1 VSRARRWLLW
11 AVLAL
16 GGLVLALV
24 LLGVWLLASESGA
37 RFALARTQALLP
49 AGSLE
54 WRAQRGSLAQGLEFE
69 GLRYAQD
76 GLSIDIDRLRLRA
89 VLGQA
94 LAARLRVERLEVEG
108 VRVLLPSDQSEP
120 EPAPTFEIRLP
131 ESLPSLVL
139 PLDIEIE
146 SAVLSALRIERAPE
160 SATDAGSAPGP
171 ESAPTTAPALLFE
184 AERIAVSALQL
195 QGGQLRLGELQLDA
209 PLLDLRAHGEIDS
222 LRDWQSDLRLA
233 GEWRAGLAAP
243 QVFEVGIE
251 GALQDLRLQ
260 LRLPDAPDFALDA
273 ELREGLPNPQW
284 RIDLRA
290 AAVPPAL
297 LALWPAGLADLQL
310 QGEGALDRA
319 ELAGG
324 FTVDGRAYVLE
335 AASLR
340 AEASTLHIDA
350 LRLLQGEGRAE
361 LQGWLQLPPTEL
373 PASFEARLDFTRFEL
388 PLAEA
393 PPLRMDGGL
402 SGQGAFDDAEL
413 ELALHLARGELAG
426 ALRGGLRL
434 QGGQALLQALELR
447 TDDGRLLAD
456 GELDWSDGL
465 RWKIEAELAE
475 LDAGLLAPDW
485 PSRVSAR
492 LRSAGTE
499 SPTQREGEFSL
510 EELAGELRGRS
521 LRGSLAARWRGAP
534 PAADAAL
541 PVAAGEAEL
550 DLRWGESALR
560 GSASLGERLSAQLD
574 LQPLQLDGLAE
585 GLAGALSGRLQLT
598 GTPQAPRLGI
608 DFSSAELAASGAELG
623 GVRLQGEVGLRP
635 EAPLQLQLDSAQ
647 TRLDGR
653 ELGALALQLRGE
665 VGAHALA
672 LRQQV
677 DGGGLSL
684 EFSGGWREDE
694 QRWLGRL
701 QQFDWR
707 APDRR
712 GSGGDWS
719 LAEAVAIELG
729 AQRIRIEDFCLE
741 GRQRGWGRSTASAG
755 EASASDSATTNQANA
770 APTGNGAGNG
780 RALGSLCLSAEGSG
794 AEDLRA
800 RLQLDQ
806 VPLAL
811 PMGLVIER
819 AGSSRPRWQGAL
831 DGALELSSNASGWR
845 VDGRIGAPQGE
856 LRMGQGEGRALLSW
870 SALELAVEGDP
881 AELRLQVGAR
891 FGDEGRLQGEL
902 RALEV
907 GAENA
912 RLEGQLSLLLDQLG
926 VLELLS
932 EEAVIAPVGRLS
944 AELTIDGPLASPA
957 LQGGARL
964 SGFGAE
970 LPALGI
976 RPSEGRVELRLDG
989 ASAADLEFAFRSEGE
1004 LRGRGRLDWSQAA
1017 EQPLRIE
1024 IEGSEVLLSDTA
1036 QVRLVVSPELQLEQR
1051 GELLRLRGRVQVPR
1065 AEVRLDRFE
1074 GSQQVSSDVVV
1085 LDPAQPERAV
1095 AAAQRIDA
1103 DVRLALGEDVE
1114 LEGFGLNGRVSGEL
1128 RVRDRPGRTTNA
1140 SGSLNVS
1147 GRYKAY
1153 GQDLDITRGRL
1164 SFAQSP
1170 LDNPGLDIRAER
1182 RIEEVTVGIR
1192 VTGTAAAPVL
1202 GLWSQPSLDQADVLS
1217 YLMLGR
1223 PVRAVRSGEGQQLN
1237 AAAAALGAGGNFIA
1251 ERLGARLGFDQA
1263 SVEDS
1268 AALGGSALMLG
1279 KYLSPR
1285 LYVAYGVALFGDGQV
1300 FSIKYLLT
1308 EQWDLQVEASQRET
1322 RGSVN
1327 YRLER

>member
-1 VSRARRWLLW
+1 M
-11 AVLAL
+11 
-16 GGLVLALV
+16 LV

-49 AGSLE
+49 AGSFE

-76 GLSIDIDRLRLRA
+76 GLRVDIERLRVRA

-94 LAARLRVERLEVEG
+94 LVARLRVEQLEAEG
-108 VRVLLPSDQSEP
+108 IRVLLPPEEAEP
-120 EPAPTFEIRLP
+120 EPAPTFDIRLP

-139 PLDIEIE
+139 PLDIAIE
-146 SAVLSALRIERAPE
+146 SAVLSALRIERARE
-160 SATDAGSAPGP
+160 SATDMGSAPGP
-171 ESAPTTAPALLFE
+171 EDAPTTEPVLLFE
-184 AERIAVSALQL
+184 AARVDVSGLQL
-195 QGGQLRLGELQLDA
+195 QGGQLRLGEL
-209 PLLDLRAHGEIDS
+209 LLDSPLFQLRAQGEVDS
-222 LRDWQSDLRLA
+222 LRDWQSTLKLS
-233 GEWRAGLAAP
+233 GEWRAGLEAP
-243 QVFEVGIE
+243 QAFEAGIE
-251 GALQDLRLQ
+251 GALRALRLQ
-260 LRLPDAPDFALDA
+260 LRLPDAPDFALEA
-273 ELREGLPNPQW
+273 ELREGLPRPRW
-284 RIDLRA
+284 HIDLRA
-290 AAVPPAL
+290 PAAPPAL
-297 LALWPAGLADLQL
+297 LALWPPGLADLQL
-310 QGEGALDRA
+310 QGAGALDRA
-319 ELAGG
+319 ELSGG
-324 FTVDGRAYVLE
+324 FSVDGRVYLLD
-335 AASLR
+335 AATLR

-350 LRLLQGEGRAE
+350 LRLQQGDGRAE

-373 PASFEARLDFTRFEL
+373 PARFEARLDFTRFEL

-393 PPLRMDGGL
+393 PPLRLDGGL
-402 SGQGAFDDAEL
+402 SGKGAFDDADL
-413 ELALHLARGELAG
+413 DLALDLARGELAG
-426 ALRGGLRL
+426 ALRGGLRVR
-434 QGGQALLQALELR
+434 GEQALLQALELR
-447 TDDGRLLAD
+447 TDEGRLRAD

-485 PSRVSAR
+485 PSRLSAR

-499 SPTQREGEFSL
+499 SAALREGEL
-510 EELAGELRGRS
+510 RLDALDGELRGRS
-521 LRGSLAARWRGAP
+521 LRGHIAARWSGAP
-534 PAADAAL
+534 PAANAAL

-560 GSASLGERLSAQLD
+560 GSARLGERLSAQLD

-585 GLAGALSGRLQLT
+585 GLAGALSGRLQLS

-608 DFSSAELAASGAELG
+608 DLGAAELAAAGAELA
-623 GVRLQGEVGLRP
+623 GVRLQGEAGLRP
-635 EAPLQLQLDSAQ
+635 EAPLQLQLDSAR

-653 ELGALALQLRGE
+653 ELGALTLQLRGE

-712 GSGGDWS
+712 GSGGDWT

-729 AQRIRIEDFCLE
+729 ARRIRVEDFCLE

-755 EASASDSATTNQANA
+755 DAAASDRPAADPSSAG
-770 APTGNGAGNG
+770 PIGNGSRNG

-811 PMGLVIER
+811 PMGLLIER
-819 AGSSRPRWQGAL
+819 AGSSRPRWQGEL

-845 VDGRIGAPQGE
+845 VDGRIGSPQGE
-856 LRMGQGEGRALLSW
+856 LRMGQGEGRALLAW

-881 AELRLQVGAR
+881 TELRLQVGAR
-891 FGDEGRLQGEL
+891 FGGDGRLQGEL

-912 RLEGQLSLLLDQLG
+912 RVQGQVSLLLDQLG

-944 AELTIDGPLASPA
+944 AELGIDGPLAAPA
-957 LQGGARL
+957 LQGGALL

-1004 LRGRGRLDWSQAA
+1004 LRGRGRLDWSDAA

-1036 QVRLVVSPELQLEQR
+1036 QVRLVASPALQLEQR
-1051 GELLRLRGRVQVPR
+1051 GELLRLRGRVAVPR

-1182 RIEEVTVGIR
+1182 RIDEVTVGIR

-1237 AAAAALGAGGNFIA
+1237 AAAAALGAGGNYIA

>member
-1 VSRARRWLLW
+1 MSRARRWLLW
-11 AVLAL
+11 AALAL

-76 GLSIDIDRLRLRA
+76 GLSIDVDRLRVRA

-94 LAARLRVERLEVEG
+94 LAARLRVQRLEAEG
-108 VRVLLPSDQSEP
+108 IRVLLPSDQAET

-139 PLDIEIE
+139 PLDIEIA
-146 SAVLSALRIERAPE
+146 SAALSALRIERASEP
-160 SATDAGSAPGP
+160 ATDAGSAPGP
-171 ESAPTTAPALLFE
+171 ESAPAADPALLFE

-195 QGGQLRLGELQLDA
+195 QGGQLRLGELQLDS
-209 PLLDLRAHGEIDS
+209 PLLQLRAQGEVDS
-222 LRDWQSDLRLA
+222 LRDWQSDLQLA
-233 GEWRAGLAAP
+233 GEWRAGLEAP
-243 QVFEVGIE
+243 QAFEAGIE
-251 GALQDLRLQ
+251 GALQALRLQ
-260 LRLPDAPDFALDA
+260 LRLPDAPDVALDA
-273 ELREGLPNPQW
+273 DLREGLPNPQW
-284 RIDLRA
+284 RLDLRVPA
-290 AAVPPAL
+290 APPAL
-297 LALWPAGLADLQL
+297 RALWPVGLADLQL

-324 FTVDGRAYVLE
+324 FSVDGRAYVLD
-335 AASLR
+335 AATLR

-350 LRLLQGEGRAE
+350 LRLQQGEGRAG

-373 PASFEARLDFTRFEL
+373 PASFEARLEFTRFDL
-388 PLAEA
+388 PLSEA
-393 PPLRMDGGL
+393 PPLRLDGGL

-413 ELALHLARGELAG
+413 DLAVELARGELAG

-434 QGGQALLQALELR
+434 RGEQALLQALELR
-447 TDDGRLLAD
+447 TDDGRLRAD

-485 PSRVSAR
+485 PSRLSAR
-492 LRSAGTE
+492 LGSAGTE
-499 SPTQREGEFSL
+499 SAALREGEL
-510 EELAGELRGRS
+510 RLDELAGELRGRR
-521 LRGSLAARWRGAP
+521 LGGRIAARWSGAP
-534 PAADAAL
+534 SAADAAL

-560 GSASLGERLSAQLD
+560 GNATLGERLSAQLD
-574 LQPLQLDGLAE
+574 LQPLQLDGLAD
-585 GLAGALSGRLQLT
+585 GLGGALSGRLQLS

-608 DFSSAELAASGAELG
+608 DLGAAELAAAGAELG
-623 GVRLQGEVGLRP
+623 EVRLQGEAGLQP
-635 EAPLQLQLDSAQ
+635 EAPLQLQLDSAR

-701 QQFDWR
+701 QQLDWR

-712 GSGGDWS
+712 GSGGDWT

-729 AQRIRIEDFCLE
+729 ARRIRVDDFCLE
-741 GRQRGWGRSTASAG
+741 GRQRGWQRSMAGTGDTAASDASAADQ
-755 EASASDSATTNQANA
+755 ASA
-770 APTGNGAGNG
+770 APVGTGGGNG
-780 RALGSLCLSAEGSG
+780 RALGSLCLSAEGSS

-806 VPLAL
+806 VPVAL
-811 PMGLVIER
+811 PMGLLIER

-831 DGALELSSNASGWR
+831 DGALELSSDASGWR
-845 VDGRIGAPQGE
+845 VDGRIGSPQGE
-856 LRMGQGEGRALLSW
+856 LRMGQGEGRALLAW

-881 AELRLQVGAR
+881 TELRLQVGAR
-891 FGDEGRLQGEL
+891 FGGDGRLQGEL

-912 RLEGQLSLLLDQLG
+912 RVQGQVSLLLDQLG

-944 AELTIDGPLASPA
+944 AELGIDGPLAAPA
-957 LQGGARL
+957 LQGGALL

-1004 LRGRGRLDWSQAA
+1004 LRGRGRLDWSDAA

-1036 QVRLVVSPELQLEQR
+1036 QVRLVASPALQLEQR
-1051 GELLRLRGRVQVPR
+1051 GELLRLRGRVAVPR

-1182 RIEEVTVGIR
+1182 RIDEVTVGIR

-1237 AAAAALGAGGNFIA
+1237 AAAAALGAGGNYIA

>member
-1 VSRARRWLLW
+1 M
-11 AVLAL
+11 
-16 GGLVLALV
+16 LV

-49 AGSLE
+49 AGSFE

-76 GLSIDIDRLRLRA
+76 GLRVDIERLRVRA

-94 LAARLRVERLEVEG
+94 LAARLRVEQLEAEG
-108 VRVLLPSDQSEP
+108 IRVLLPPEEAES
-120 EPAPTFEIRLP
+120 EPAPTFDIRLP

-139 PLDIEIE
+139 PLDIAIE
-146 SAVLSALRIERAPE
+146 SAVLSALRIERARE
-160 SATDAGSAPGP
+160 SATDMGSAPGP
-171 ESAPTTAPALLFE
+171 EDAPTTEPVLLFE
-184 AERIAVSALQL
+184 AARVDVSGLQL
-195 QGGQLRLGELQLDA
+195 QGGQLRLGELLLDS
-209 PLLDLRAHGEIDS
+209 PLLQLRAQGEVDS
-222 LRDWQSDLRLA
+222 LRDWQSTLKLS
-233 GEWRAGLAAP
+233 GEWRAGLEAP
-243 QVFEVGIE
+243 QAFEAGIE
-251 GALQDLRLQ
+251 GALRALRLQ
-260 LRLPDAPDFALDA
+260 LRLPDAPDFALEA
-273 ELREGLPNPQW
+273 ELREGLPRPRW
-284 RIDLRA
+284 HIDLRA
-290 AAVPPAL
+290 PAAPPAL
-297 LALWPAGLADLQL
+297 LALWPPGLADLQL
-310 QGEGALDRA
+310 QGAGALDRA
-319 ELAGG
+319 ELSGG
-324 FTVDGRAYVLE
+324 FSVDGRVYLLD
-335 AASLR
+335 AATLR

-350 LRLLQGEGRAE
+350 LRLQQGDGRAE

-373 PASFEARLDFTRFEL
+373 PARFEARLDFTRFEL

-393 PPLRMDGGL
+393 PPLRLDGGL
-402 SGQGAFDDAEL
+402 SGKGAFDDADL
-413 ELALHLARGELAG
+413 DLALDLARGELAG
-426 ALRGGLRL
+426 ALRGGLRVR
-434 QGGQALLQALELR
+434 GEQALLQALELR
-447 TDDGRLLAD
+447 TDEGRLRAD

-485 PSRVSAR
+485 PSRLSAR

-499 SPTQREGEFSL
+499 SAALREGEL
-510 EELAGELRGRS
+510 RLDALDGELRGRS
-521 LRGSLAARWRGAP
+521 LRGHIAARWSGAP
-534 PAADAAL
+534 PAANAAL

-560 GSASLGERLSAQLD
+560 GSARLGERLSAQLD

-585 GLAGALSGRLQLT
+585 GLAGALSGRLQLS

-608 DFSSAELAASGAELG
+608 DLGAAELAAAGAELA
-623 GVRLQGEVGLRP
+623 GVRLQGEAGLRP
-635 EAPLQLQLDSAQ
+635 EAPLQLQLDSAR

-653 ELGALALQLRGE
+653 ELGALTLQLRGE

-672 LRQQV
+672 LRQEV

-712 GSGGDWS
+712 GSGGDWT

-729 AQRIRIEDFCLE
+729 ARRIRVEDFCLE
-741 GRQRGWGRSTASAG
+741 GRQRGWGRSTARAGDAAASDRHAADPSSAG
-755 EASASDSATTNQANA
+755 
-770 APTGNGAGNG
+770 PIGNGSRNG

-811 PMGLVIER
+811 PMGLLIER
-819 AGSSRPRWQGAL
+819 AGSSRPRWQGEL

-845 VDGRIGAPQGE
+845 VDGRIGSPQGE

-912 RLEGQLSLLLDQLG
+912 RVQGQVSLLLDQLG

-944 AELTIDGPLASPA
+944 AELGIDGPLAAPT
-957 LQGGARL
+957 LQGGALL

-1004 LRGRGRLDWSQAA
+1004 LRGRGRLDWSDAA

-1036 QVRLVVSPELQLEQR
+1036 QVRLVASPQLQLEQR

-1085 LDPAQPERAV
+1085 LDPAQPERAA

-1182 RIEEVTVGIR
+1182 RIDEVTVGIR
-1192 VTGTAAAPVL
+1192 VTGTAAVPVL

-1237 AAAAALGAGGNFIA
+1237 AAAAALGAGGNYIA

-1308 EQWDLQVEASQRET
+1308 EQWDLQIEASQRET

>member
-1 VSRARRWLLW
+1 MSRARRWLLW
-11 AVLAL
+11 AALAL

-76 GLSIDIDRLRLRA
+76 GLSIDVDRLRVRA

-94 LAARLRVERLEVEG
+94 LAARLRVQRLEAEG
-108 VRVLLPSDQSEP
+108 IRVLLPSDQAET

-139 PLDIEIE
+139 PLDIEIA
-146 SAVLSALRIERAPE
+146 SAALSALRIERASEP
-160 SATDAGSAPGP
+160 ATDAGSAPGP
-171 ESAPTTAPALLFE
+171 ESAPAADPALLFE

-195 QGGQLRLGELQLDA
+195 QGGQLRLGELQLDS
-209 PLLDLRAHGEIDS
+209 PLLQLRAQGEVDS
-222 LRDWQSDLRLA
+222 LRDWQSDLQLA
-233 GEWRAGLAAP
+233 GEWRAGLEAP
-243 QVFEVGIE
+243 QAFEAGIE
-251 GALQDLRLQ
+251 GALQALRLQ

-273 ELREGLPNPQW
+273 DLREGLPNPQW
-284 RIDLRA
+284 RLDLRVPA
-290 AAVPPAL
+290 APPAL
-297 LALWPAGLADLQL
+297 RALWPVGLADLQL

-324 FTVDGRAYVLE
+324 FSVDGRAYVLD
-335 AASLR
+335 AATLR

-350 LRLLQGEGRAE
+350 LRLQQGEGRAG

-373 PASFEARLDFTRFEL
+373 PASFEARLEFTRFDL
-388 PLAEA
+388 PLSEA
-393 PPLRMDGGL
+393 PPLRLDGGL

-413 ELALHLARGELAG
+413 DLAVELARGELAG

-434 QGGQALLQALELR
+434 RGEQALLQALELR
-447 TDDGRLLAD
+447 TDDGRLRAD

-485 PSRVSAR
+485 PSRLSAR
-492 LRSAGTE
+492 LGSAGTE
-499 SPTQREGEFSL
+499 SEALREGEL
-510 EELAGELRGRS
+510 RLDALAGELRGRS
-521 LRGSLAARWRGAP
+521 LGGRIAARWSGAP

-560 GSASLGERLSAQLD
+560 GNATLGERLSAQLD

-585 GLAGALSGRLQLT
+585 GLAGALSGRLQLS

-608 DFSSAELAASGAELG
+608 DLGAAELAAAGAELG
-623 GVRLQGEVGLRP
+623 EVRLQGEAGLRP
-635 EAPLQLQLDSAQ
+635 EAPLQLQLDSAR

-701 QQFDWR
+701 QQFEWR

-729 AQRIRIEDFCLE
+729 ARRIRVDDFCLE
-741 GRQRGWGRSTASAG
+741 GRQRGWQRSMAGTGDTVASA
-755 EASASDSATTNQANA
+755 ADQATA
-770 APTGNGAGNG
+770 APVGTGGGSG
-780 RALGSLCLSAEGSG
+780 RALGSLCLSAEGSS

-806 VPLAL
+806 VPMAL
-811 PMGLVIER
+811 PMGLLIER

-831 DGALELSSNASGWR
+831 DGALELSSDASGWR
-845 VDGRIGAPQGE
+845 VDGRIGSPQGE
-856 LRMGQGEGRALLSW
+856 LRMGQGEGRALLAW

-881 AELRLQVGAR
+881 TELRLQVGAR
-891 FGDEGRLQGEL
+891 FGGDGRLQGEL

-912 RLEGQLSLLLDQLG
+912 RVQGQVSLLLDQLG

-944 AELTIDGPLASPA
+944 AELGIDGPLAAPA
-957 LQGGARL
+957 LQGGALL

-1004 LRGRGRLDWSQAA
+1004 LRGRGRLDWSDAA

-1036 QVRLVVSPELQLEQR
+1036 QVRLVASPALQLEQR
-1051 GELLRLRGRVQVPR
+1051 GELLRLRGRVAVPR

-1182 RIEEVTVGIR
+1182 RIDEVTVGIR

-1237 AAAAALGAGGNFIA
+1237 AAAAALGAGGNYIA